1 MQKWDAKKLTDI
13 PRKGIMTSE
22 PEIVKILRE
31 EERIKNCQET
41 STCDAKKIIKS
52 DDLML
57 ENSDN
62 PTVLLEPFQTRCNTL
77 SPDHLAI
84 IYRNTFENSLLSI
97 LVLDAQKRIIS
108 WNSYTEEL
116 LRKRDVELYLQSV
129 ASLHSTNEWS
139 TLERKLENQMGL
151 QHQIE
156 TKILAKNQVTL
167 DVVVSLCSLK
177 NDNGKNL
184 GYLYIIKNISE
195 QKQYKKHLESI
206 IQYSNESI
214 SLLDANCQYLMVNN
228 AFLSQLGR
236 KREDVLGKTYH
247 DFHSPEQTKEFTQK
261 LTWVLEHGLPLKDTH
276 STNENW
282 FTRTI
287 NPVKDSTNSK
297 INEVLVI
304 STDITENK
312 KTQDLLLEKENLHHT
327 MFDFFPH
334 AILLIDKDGVILD
347 TNETITE
354 WVTCPPHQIKGMN
367 FHNLP
372 LFTKEAKKSIKKI
385 FSKGKPAKKIPSVE
399 IDVLSK
405 DGEPRRGI
413 IYTSPL
419 LNKQAEGF
427 GYLVVLSDVTK
438 RKCNEEIMKIKDN
451 AIDSSICPITFID
464 LKGKMTYANDS
475 FLRMWGY
482 TNNKDVIGKSVT
494 KFWLAKQQS
503 DEIFQSL
510 GDKEQWIGEITG
522 IRKDSTTFQAQ
533 LYANIIKNCSAQ
545 PVTIMGFYIDNNQ
558 DIKTIET
565 PIESEKRFQVVLEN
579 SLDMIYQFNIKN
591 QTCDYVSPSSVKI
604 IGYAPK
610 EMITYPIKKIEEFIH
625 PEDSLQWTH
634 HLEMLAASHQ
644 RKENTVQ
651 SIEYRFK
658 HKTRGYRWVR
668 DTFTTIFDEKNAP
681 EYVVGSIEDI
691 TERKKVWEELVKSE
705 EKYRILAETS
715 ADGVF
720 TTDSLGRL
728 TYVNPSFE
736 KLCAR
741 RKSQILAT
749 PFRNYLLEDS
759 VYFFQQIFIDVRK
772 KNDKIE
778 NVELEL
784 VSSNGDII
792 PIEVNIAPLTKQT
805 EFGGVVCTVRDI
817 TQRREIE
824 DELKKNERLK
834 TEFMNIAAHELRS
847 PVTPIK
853 GYLDLIIHDNESNEK
868 IKNWAKISLR
878 NAERL
883 LKLVN
888 DILDVSRL
896 DSDTMRFDMEKID
909 PVEFLNEI
917 VEDMRPAIINKKLE
931 FQVNM
936 PTQLPHIIGDKIRLS
951 QVLKNLIGNALKFT
965 DCGFIGLDVEKKDN
979 HILIAVVDTGIGISQ
994 DELKKIFTKFY
1005 QAYTGEDRN
1014 NEGTGLGLFISKEII
1029 KKHNGTIW
1037 AESEI
1042 GKGSRFIIQLPYIYK
1057 MIVDFKT

>member
-1 MQKWDAKKLTDI
+1 MQKWDAKIFTGI
-13 PRKGIMTSE
+13 PGQGIMTSE
-22 PEIVKILRE
+22 PEIVKILRQE
-31 EERIKNCQET
+31 EQIRKSQDKASSSIKT
-41 STCDAKKIIKS
+41 ISKS
-52 DDLML
+52 DDLFR
-57 ENSDN
+57 ENSDTS
-62 PTVLLEPFQTRCNTL
+62 TVLLEPFQTRCNTL
-77 SPDHLAI
+77 SPDHLSV
-84 IYRNTFENSLLSI
+84 IYRNAFENSLLAI
-97 LVLDAQKRIIS
+97 LVLDTKKRIIS
-108 WNSYTEEL
+108 WNAYTETL
-116 LRKRDVELYLQSV
+116 LEKTDVELYLQSV

-139 TLERKLENQMGL
+139 TLERKLEDHLGL
-151 QHQIE
+151 QHNTE
-156 TKILAKNQVTL
+156 TKILAKNQVTI
-167 DVVVSLCSLK
+167 DVVVSFCNLK
-177 NDNGKNL
+177 TDNGKNL
-184 GYLYIIKNISE
+184 GYLYIIKNISG
-195 QKQYKKHLESI
+195 QKRNEKHLESI
-206 IQYSNESI
+206 IQYSEDSMY
-214 SLLDANCQYLMVNN
+214 LLDANCRYLMINN
-228 AFLSQLGR
+228 VYLSILGR
-236 KREDVLGKTYH
+236 TRKDVLGKTYH
-247 DFHSPEQTKEFTQK
+247 DFHSPDETKEFTKK
-261 LTWVLEHGLPLKDTH
+261 LSWVLEHGLPLKDMH
-276 STNENW
+276 STNGNW
-282 FTRTI
+282 FARTI
-287 NPVKDSTNSK
+287 NPVKDTLTSQ

-304 STDITENK
+304 SKDITENK
-312 KTQDLLLEKENLHHT
+312 KTQDKLLEKENQHRM

-334 AILLIDKDGVILD
+334 AILLIDKDGVIVD
-347 TNETITE
+347 ANETVTE
-354 WVTCPPHQIKGMN
+354 WVTFSPHQMKGIN

-372 LFTKEAKKSIKKI
+372 LFTKESKRTIKKI
-385 FSKGKPAKKIPSVE
+385 FSKGKATKKIEPVE
-399 IDVLSK
+399 IDVISK
-405 DGEPRRGI
+405 HNKHRRGI
-413 IYTSPL
+413 IYASPL
-419 LNKQAEGF
+419 LNEQEKSY
-427 GYLVVLSDVTK
+427 GYLVVLSDVTTQ
-438 RKCNEEIMKIKDN
+438 KCNEEIMKIKEN
-451 AIDSSICPITFID
+451 AIASSICPITLID
-464 LKGKMTYANDS
+464 LNGKITYANDS

-482 TNNKDVIGKSVT
+482 THNKDIIGKPVT
-494 KFWLAKQQS
+494 KFWTTKEQTN
-503 DEIFQSL
+503 EIIQTL
-510 GDKEQWIGEITG
+510 NHKEQWIGEITG
-522 IRKDSTTFQAQ
+522 LRKVGAAFQAK
-533 LYANIIKNCSAQ
+533 LYANIIKNESAQ
-545 PVTIMGFYIDNNQ
+545 PISIMGFFIENNQ
-558 DIKTIET
+558 SCNAVET
-565 PIESEKRFQVVLEN
+565 PSDSEKRFQVVLEN
-579 SLDMIYQFNIKN
+579 SLDMLYQFNIKN
-591 QTCDYVSPSSVKI
+591 QTCDYVSPSSIKI
-604 IGYAPK
+604 IGYGPK
-610 EMITYPIKKIEEFIH
+610 EIIAYPIKKIEEFIH
-625 PEDSLQWTH
+625 PEDSLQWTQ
-634 HLEMLAASHQ
+634 HLEMIKSHEL
-644 RKENTVQ
+644 KENTVQ

-658 HKTRGYRWVR
+658 HKTRGYRWMR

-691 TERKKVWEELVKSE
+691 TDRKKVWEELVKSE

-736 KLCAR
+736 KLCGR

-784 VSSNGDII
+784 VSGNGDIT

-868 IKNWAKISLR
+868 IRNWAKISLR

-888 DILDVSRL
+888 DILDVARL

-917 VEDMRPAIINKKLE
+917 IEDMRPAIINKKLE
-931 FQVNM
+931 FRVNI
-936 PTQLPHIIGDKIRLS
+936 PTQLPHVIGDKIRLS
-951 QVLKNLIGNALKFT
+951 QVLKNLIGNSLKFT

-994 DELKKIFTKFY
+994 DEIKKIFTKFY

-1037 AESEI
+1037 AESEV

>member
-1 MQKWDAKKLTDI
+1 MQKWDAKILTGI
-13 PRKGIMTSE
+13 PRKGIMASE

-31 EERIKNCQET
+31 EDRMRKSQEKT
-41 STCDAKKIIKS
+41 SRNSKTIVKS
-52 DDLML
+52 DDIFA
-57 ENSDN
+57 ENSDTS
-62 PTVLLEPFQTRCNTL
+62 TVLLEPFQTRCNTL
-77 SPDHLAI
+77 SPEHLSV
-84 IYRNTFENSLLSI
+84 IYRKTFENSLLAI
-97 LVLDAQKRIIS
+97 LVLDTQKRIIS
-108 WNSYTEEL
+108 WNAYTETL
-116 LRKRDVELYLQSV
+116 LEKTDVELYLQSFS
-129 ASLHSTNEWS
+129 SLHSTNEWS
-139 TLERKLENQMGL
+139 TLERKLENHMGL
-151 QHQIE
+151 QHQIQ
-156 TKILAKNQVTL
+156 TKILAKNQGTL
-167 DVVVSLCSLK
+167 DAVVSLCNLK
-177 NDNGKNL
+177 NANGKNL
-184 GYLYIIKNISE
+184 GYLYIIKDISE
-195 QKQYKKHLESI
+195 QKRKEKHLESI
-206 IQYSNESI
+206 IQYSDDSI
-214 SLLDANCQYLMVNN
+214 CLLDANCRYIMVND

-236 KREDVLGKTYH
+236 TRTDVLGKTYC
-247 DFHSPEQTKEFTQK
+247 DFHSPEETKEFTKK
-261 LTWVLEHGLPLKDTH
+261 LSWVLDHGLPLKDTH
-276 STNENW
+276 STNGSW

-287 NPVKDSTNSK
+287 NPVKDASTSQ

-304 STDITENK
+304 SKDITENK
-312 KTQDLLLEKENLHHT
+312 KTQDMLLEKENLHRM

-334 AILLIDKDGVILD
+334 AIFLVDNDGVIVD

-354 WVTCPPHQIKGMN
+354 WVSCPPHQIKGMS

-372 LFTKEAKKSIKKI
+372 LFTKESRRTIKKI
-385 FSKGKPAKKIPSVE
+385 FLNGKAVKKFVPVE
-399 IDVLSK
+399 IDVVSK
-405 DGEPRRGI
+405 QNQQRRGI
-413 IYTSPL
+413 IYASPL
-419 LNKQAEGF
+419 LNEQEQSF
-427 GYLVVLSDVTK
+427 GYLVVLSDITK
-438 RKCNEEIMKIKDN
+438 RKCNEDLMKIKDN
-451 AIDSSICPITFID
+451 AIASSICPITFID
-464 LKGKMTYANDS
+464 LNGKITYANDS

-482 TNNKDVIGKSVT
+482 THNKDIIGKSVT
-494 KFWLAKQQS
+494 KFWTMNEQTN
-503 DEIFQSL
+503 EIVQTL
-510 GDKEQWIGEITG
+510 NHKKQWIGDITG
-522 IRKDSTTFQAQ
+522 VRKDRTTFQAK
-533 LYANIIKNCSAQ
+533 LYANMIKNESTQ
-545 PVTIMGFYIDNNQ
+545 PLSFMGFYIDNNQ
-558 DIKTIET
+558 NFNPVET
-565 PIESEKRFQVVLEN
+565 ASDNEKRFQVVLEN
-579 SLDMIYQFNIKN
+579 SLDMIYQFNLKN
-591 QTCDYVSPSSVKI
+591 QTCDYVSPSSMKV
-604 IGYAPK
+604 IGYGPK
-610 EMITYPIKKIEEFIH
+610 EMTAYPIKKIEEFIH
-625 PEDSLQWTH
+625 PEDSLQWNQ
-634 HLEMLAASHQ
+634 HLDIIKSNEL
-644 RKENTVQ
+644 KENAVQ
-651 SIEYRFK
+651 SIEYRFR
-658 HKTRGYRWVR
+658 HKTRGYRWMR
-668 DTFTTIFDEKNAP
+668 DTFTIIFDEINAP

-691 TERKKVWEELVKSE
+691 TDRKKVWEELVKSE

-720 TTDSLGRL
+720 TTDPLGRL

-736 KLCAR
+736 KLCGR

-784 VSSNGDII
+784 VSGNGDII

-868 IKNWAKISLR
+868 IRNWAKISLR

-888 DILDVSRL
+888 DILDVARL

-931 FQVNM
+931 FHVNI

-951 QVLKNLIGNALKFT
+951 QVLKNLIGNSLKFT

-994 DELKKIFTKFY
+994 DEIKKIFTKFY

-1037 AESEI
+1037 AESEV